1 MPEEPEVA
9 AAEVALG
16 EALAV
21 APSEVVAAAGSLSA
35 AFAGA
40 DKTAVASFGVVVAIV
55 VVPAVAALVS
65 SLAAREEYFAARVG
79 LLVHPGRSVA
89 ACPEVAGDW

>member
-1 MPEEPEVA
+1 LPEEPEVA

-40 DKTAVASFGVVVAIV
+40 DKTAVASFGVVVAAGA
-55 VVPAVAALVS
+55 VPAVAAVVS
-65 SLAAREEYFAARVG
+65 SLVAHEEYFAARVG
-79 LLVHPGRSVA
+79 LDFLLAHPGRSVA
-89 ACPEVAGDW
+89 A

>member
-40 DKTAVASFGVVVAIV
+40 DKTAVASFGVVVLA
-55 VVPAVAALVS
+55 VPAVAAGVS
-65 SLAAREEYFAARVG
+65 SLAAREEHFAARVG
-79 LLVHPGRSVA
+79 FLLVHLEHSVA
-89 ACPEVAGDW
+89 AWFEVAGDW